1 LSFKTLTLKGDL
13 LMRTPRLNRDG
24 HQWIYDWIVKETGR
38 VFHWDEEGREL
49 PGTVKSHGQISKHL
63 GRQGQ
68 RLEKVAQEEE
78 AAGHKSTAFDL
89 YYMASAKFAAAQHP
103 VLETNDEKRYLHG
116 RCIANFEKV
125 IELAPYTI
133 ERVEIPFEDMQLQCN
148 FFLCPGVDV
157 APTMIFIPGCDMTK
171 EMWPDPKV
179 VEAHARGMHLLV
191 IDGPGQGMSNIRNQ
205 KLTHGNYERAV
216 LSIVDWLE
224 TRPEVD
230 KDKIGIF
237 AVSMGSHWGLE
248 VAASGDPRIKGVVG
262 PWASYL
268 DKYYILDTFSPRY
281 KQLFGYLTGAQSE
294 EELDKIV
301 AQMTVEGREKD
312 IKCPILLT
320 VGEYDSRSPVELVY
334 NFYDKVTAPKELW
347 VYEDTYHQA
356 VMFKGTGQDRHDCHM
371 MCMDWLVDVFN
382 GKIKAGHDKKMYLR
396 TNGSGPN
403 AKQGENKD
411 ALHWWE

>member
-1 LSFKTLTLKGDL
+1 
-13 LMRTPRLNRDG
+13 MRTPRLNRDG

-49 PGTVKSHGQISKHL
+49 PASVKSHGQISKHL
-63 GRQGQ
+63 GKQAQ
-68 RLEKVAQEEE
+68 RLEKVALEEE
-78 AAGHKSTAFDL
+78 RAGHKSTAFDL
-89 YYMASAKFAAAQHP
+89 YYRASAKFAAAQHP
-103 VLETNDEKRYLHG
+103 VLETNDEKIYLHG

-216 LSIVDWLE
+216 LKIVDWLE

-281 KQLFGYLTGAQSE
+281 KQLFGYLTGASSE

-320 VGEYDSRSPVELVY
+320 VGEYDSRSPVERVY

-382 GKIKAGHDKKMYLR
+382 GKITAGHNKKMYLR

-411 ALHWWE
+411 ARNWWE

>member
-1 LSFKTLTLKGDL
+1 
-13 LMRTPRLNRDG
+13 
-24 HQWIYDWIVKETGR
+24 
-38 VFHWDEEGREL
+38 
-49 PGTVKSHGQISKHL
+49 
-63 GRQGQ
+63 
-68 RLEKVAQEEE
+68 
-78 AAGHKSTAFDL
+78 
-89 YYMASAKFAAAQHP
+89 
-103 VLETNDEKRYLHG
+103 
-116 RCIANFEKV
+116 
-125 IELAPYTI
+125 
-133 ERVEIPFEDMQLQCN
+133 MQLQCN

-157 APTMIFIPGCDMTK
+157 APTVIFIPGCDMTK

-216 LSIVDWLE
+216 LKIVDWLE

-281 KQLFGYLTGAQSE
+281 KQLFGYLTGAKSE

-334 NFYDKVTAPKELW
+334 NFYEKVTSPKELW

-371 MCMDWLVDVFN
+371 MCMDWLVDVFD
-382 GKIKAGHDKKMYLR
+382 GKIKAGHDKQMFLR
-396 TNGSGPN
+396 SNGSGPN
-403 AKQGENKD
+403 SKQGENKD
-411 ALHWWE
+411 ALHWWK